1 MNILIQVLLFI
12 IVTTIIAG
20 IVYVIQTSIET
31 RKAIKEIKREDLYD
45 VLLKDLKNAK
55 YLFHYAKLSPAT
67 MISGDEELEFEALP
81 LLTNFV
87 FGYGNA
93 PLPDNPEKIK
103 GLGTIMNER
112 MKHRYII
119 TCDMSTQ
126 EAFVSHSET
135 STCVLG
141 TYNHKKSH
149 ELYMNLLKKF
159 KCGNE
164 KIKFVDI

>member
-1 MNILIQVLLFI
+1 MDILIQVLLFI
-12 IVTTIIAG
+12 FVTTIIAG
-20 IVYVIQTSIET
+20 IVYAIQASIET
-31 RKAIKEIKREDLYD
+31 HKAIKEIKREDLYD

-55 YLFHYAKLSPAT
+55 YLFHYAKSRPAT
-67 MISGDEELEFEALP
+67 MVSGDEEIKLKELP
-81 LLTNFV
+81 VLTNFV

-112 MKHRYII
+112 MKCRYVI

-126 EAFVSHSET
+126 EAFVSHTET
-135 STCVLG
+135 STCILG

-149 ELYMNLLKKF
+149 ELYMKLLNKF
-159 KCGNE
+159 ECGNE
-164 KIKFVDI
+164 EIKFVNI